1 MRPKLRVVRRT
12 LRGKQKWNEVNDPH
26 SIFHHVRGNWS
37 LTELSRQSNNKMAQ
51 RLKQTSQLSLHT
63 GSLAPQARA
72 TDARSKAV
80 HLPEILIYVF
90 QECDKRTLT
99 SCARVCKTWNTYSV
113 RPLWKNINAQ
123 QAIFRPLWPNRWSTE
138 EHSLL
143 RGILRCAEWTEQ
155 LHINITEEHLNG
167 PPQLWAVRYKTV
179 AEFILIAPLF
189 RQPHFPRLT
198 ELIYDC
204 HSSALRALPYWLSPG
219 LLKLELRVN
228 ETDDLASLILRTLH
242 EHTPRLTSLSVCFG
256 DVSIDPASY
265 DLSSMLNALTQLEV
279 FKAHPSLIFKP
290 FMWKELA
297 SLPNLRLMETRYRFE
312 HLPKERYWHV
322 GTLEDV
328 DDPFPTLECIDGK
341 IPQDLV
347 PEVFGMRG
355 IFKLRHLKIWVLD
368 APSELTIQ
376 TIFQT
381 IPAYYNQ
388 LETFSV
394 KLSAWESPRHDLT
407 TFVFEHLKTFSLWT
421 PKSFVIAPDAFV
433 EFTQR
438 HPSLLSLTLDC
449 EEWSTET
456 GITPDVVSR
465 ILEACPSLR
474 LLQIGL
480 QGKRYAMRLID
491 KEIQKLRAEHGL
503 QLDVKQA

>member
-1 MRPKLRVVRRT
+1 
-12 LRGKQKWNEVNDPH
+12 
-26 SIFHHVRGNWS
+26 
-37 LTELSRQSNNKMAQ
+37 MAQ
-51 RLKQTSQLSLHT
+51 LLKQASQLSLHT

-72 TDARSKAV
+72 TDAQSKAV

-90 QECDKRTLT
+90 QECDKRTLA

-113 RPLWKNINAQ
+113 RLLWKNINAQ
-123 QAIFRPLWPNRWSTE
+123 QAIFGPLWPNRWSTE
-138 EHSLL
+138 EPPKNVTLL
-143 RGILRCAEWTEQ
+143 RGILRCIEWTEQ
-155 LHINITEEHLNG
+155 LCINFMKPSEERSNK
-167 PPQLWAVRYKTV
+167 PQPWAVRYKTV
-179 AEFILIAPLF
+179 VEFILIAPLF
-189 RQPHFPRLT
+189 HKPHFPRLT
-198 ELIYDC
+198 ELICNC
-204 HSSALRALPYWLSPG
+204 HSPALRALPYWLSPG

-228 ETDDLASLILRTLH
+228 QTDALTSLILRTLH

-256 DVSIDPASY
+256 DDKSISYASH

-279 FKAHPSLIFKP
+279 FKAQPSLVFEP
-290 FMWKELA
+290 SMWKELA
-297 SLPNLRLMETRYRFE
+297 SLPNLRLVETRYQFE
-312 HLPKERYWHV
+312 HLRKEKFWHV

-341 IPQDLV
+341 IPNDLV
-347 PEVFGMRG
+347 PKVFGMRG

-394 KLSAWESPRHDLT
+394 ELSAWESPRHDLT

-421 PKSFVIAPDAFV
+421 LKPFVIAPDAFV

-438 HPSLLSLTLDC
+438 HPGLLSLTLNC
-449 EEWSTET
+449 EWDTET
-456 GITPDVVSR
+456 GIAPGVVPR
-465 ILEACPSLR
+465 ILKACPSLR
-474 LLQIGL
+474 LLHIYLHGS
-480 QGKRYAMRLID
+480 RLAIRLVD
-491 KEIQKLRAEHGL
+491 EEIQKLRAEHGL